1 MIPGEDN
8 KVEAPAATGLL
19 KIIERLSM
27 LCGAVSGAIIVFV
40 LALTLVSIF
49 MRYGLD
55 KPMRGVDEATGFLV
69 VAIVMFG
76 AAETLRRGEH
86 IQIDLVTNA
95 MRGRTRWLLDLWA
108 YACVL
113 VFSAVFLFTAWRTV
127 AFSWRFGDYS
137 TGYLEM
143 PMWIP
148 QATMLPGAALL
159 GLVAVLK
166 IAQLLV
172 ARTGA

>member
-1 MIPGEDN
+1 MIPGQDKAEGPSS
-8 KVEAPAATGLL
+8 AGLL
-19 KIIERLSM
+19 KAIEWLSV
-27 LCGAVSGAIIVFV
+27 LLGVVSGAIIVIV
-40 LALTLVSIF
+40 LALTSVGVF
-49 MRYGLD
+49 MRYVLD
-55 KPMRGVDEATGFLV
+55 RPIRGIDEATGFLV

-86 IQIDLVTNA
+86 IQIDLVTNTL
-95 MRGRTRWLLDLWA
+95 RGRTRWVFDLWA

-113 VFSAVFLFTAWRTV
+113 VFSVVFLYTAWRTV
-127 AFSWRFGDYS
+127 AFTWRFGEYS

-148 QATMLPGAALL
+148 QATMLPGAAML
-159 GLVAVLK
+159 GLVAILK
-166 IAQLLV
+166 IVQLLA

>member
-1 MIPGEDN
+1 MVPGDD
-8 KVEAPAATGLL
+8 KVEAPASTGLVRA
-19 KIIERLSM
+19 IERLS
-27 LCGAVSGAIIVFV
+27 LLFGVFSGALIVIV
-40 LALTLVSIF
+40 LAMTSVGVF
-49 MRYGLD
+49 MRYVLD
-55 KPMRGVDEATGFLV
+55 QPIRGIDEATGFLV

-76 AAETLRRGEH
+76 AAETLRRNEH

-95 MRGRTRWLLDLWA
+95 VGDRMRWVLDLWA
-108 YACVL
+108 QACVL
-113 VFSAVFLFTAWRTV
+113 VFSIVFLYTAWRTV
-127 AFSWRFGDYS
+127 AFTWSFGEYS

-159 GLVAVLK
+159 GLVAILK
-166 IAQLLV
+166 IAQLLA

>member
-1 MIPGEDN
+1 MVPDDD
-8 KVEAPAATGLL
+8 KVEAPASTGLVRA
-19 KIIERLSM
+19 IERLS
-27 LCGAVSGAIIVFV
+27 LLFGVLSGALIVIV
-40 LALTLVSIF
+40 LAMTSVGVF
-49 MRYGLD
+49 MRYVLD
-55 KPMRGVDEATGFLV
+55 QPIRGIDEATGFLV

-95 MRGRTRWLLDLWA
+95 TRGQTRWVLDLWA
-108 YACVL
+108 YACVF
-113 VFSAVFLFTAWRTV
+113 VFSVIFLFTAWRTV
-127 AFSWRFGDYS
+127 AFTWGFGEYS

-159 GLVAVLK
+159 GLVAILK
-166 IAQLLV
+166 IAQLLA

>member
-1 MIPGEDN
+1 MVPGDE
-8 KVEAPAATGLL
+8 KVEAPASTGLV
-19 KIIERLSM
+19 KAIERLSALFGM
-27 LCGAVSGAIIVFV
+27 VSGVLIVIV
-40 LALTLVSIF
+40 LALTSIGVF
-49 MRYGLD
+49 MRYVLD
-55 KPMRGVDEATGFLV
+55 QPIRGIDEATGFLV

-95 MRGRTRWLLDLWA
+95 TRGRTRWLLDLWG

-113 VFSAVFLFTAWRTV
+113 VFSVTFLFTAWRTV
-127 AFSWRFGDYS
+127 AFTWRFGEYS

-159 GLVAVLK
+159 GLVAALK
-166 IAQLLV
+166 IVQLLA

>member
-1 MIPGEDN
+1 MIPGQD
-8 KVEAPAATGLL
+8 KAEARPSAGLL
-19 KIIERLSM
+19 KAIEWLSVFF
-27 LCGAVSGAIIVFV
+27 GAVSGVLILIV
-40 LALTLVSIF
+40 LALTSVGVF
-49 MRYGLD
+49 MRYVLD
-55 KPMRGVDEATGFLV
+55 RPIRGIDEATGFLV

-76 AAETLRRGEH
+76 AAETLRRSEH

-95 MRGRTRWLLDLWA
+95 LRGRTRWVFDLWA

-113 VFSAVFLFTAWRTV
+113 VFSVVFLYTAWRTV
-127 AFSWRFGDYS
+127 AFTWRFGEYS

-159 GLVAVLK
+159 GLVAILK
-166 IAQLLV
+166 IVQLLA
-172 ARTGA
+172 ARTGT

>member
-1 MIPGEDN
+1 MVPADDE
-8 KVEAPAATGLL
+8 VEAPASTGLVRA
-19 KIIERLSM
+19 IERLSLLFGM
-27 LCGAVSGAIIVFV
+27 VSGVLILIV
-40 LALTLVSIF
+40 LAMTSVGVF

-55 KPMRGVDEATGFLV
+55 RPVRGIDEATGFLV

-86 IQIDLVTNA
+86 IQIDLVTNVT
-95 MRGRTRWLLDLWA
+95 RGRTRWLLDLWA

-113 VFSAVFLFTAWRTV
+113 VFSAIFLFTAWRTV
-127 AFSWRFGDYS
+127 AFSWAFGDYS

-159 GLVAVLK
+159 GLVAALK
-166 IAQLLV
+166 IAQLLT
-172 ARTGA
+172 ARPKP

>member
-1 MIPGEDN
+1 MIPGED
-8 KVEAPAATGLL
+8 KAEARSSAGLL
-19 KIIERLSM
+19 KAIERLSA
-27 LCGAVSGAIIVFV
+27 LFGAVSGILILIV
-40 LALTLVSIF
+40 LALTSVGVF
-49 MRYGLD
+49 MRYVLD
-55 KPMRGVDEATGFLV
+55 RPIRGIDEATGFLV

-95 MRGRTRWLLDLWA
+95 LRGRTRWLFDLWA
-108 YACVL
+108 YACVF
-113 VFSAVFLFTAWRTV
+113 VFSVVFFITAWRTV
-127 AFSWRFGDYS
+127 AFTWRFGEYS

-159 GLVAVLK
+159 GLVAILK
-166 IAQLLV
+166 MAQLLA
-172 ARTGA
+172 ARTGS